1 MKDIM
6 RTESSNQSMQPIG
19 FDRAS
24 FMDLLKRVE
33 NFGRRKMRIIKYSKS
48 EEALNIATHI
58 LGFILSL
65 IFFLPVVVRAYRGQD
80 VIGFLA
86 WLVYFIA
93 IAVMFLSS
101 SLYHAMTR
109 PMARTIFRAIDHGV
123 IYLTI
128 AGSYTPI
135 ILIGLRS
142 AFSIV
147 IFVLIWILALIGIAM
162 NIIAFTTAKEDKIG
176 KASMAIYMAMGWISL
191 LLIYQIY
198 RNIGLSYILFLV
210 LGGLCYTLGAVF
222 YSIRKIPYNH
232 AIWHIFILVAAF
244 VMFYGNYKFL
254 G

>member
-1 MKDIM
+1 
-6 RTESSNQSMQPIG
+6 
-19 FDRAS
+19 
-24 FMDLLKRVE
+24 
-33 NFGRRKMRIIKYSKS
+33 MRIIKYSKS

-65 IFFLPVVVRAYRGQD
+65 IFFIPVVVGAYHGKD
-80 VIGFLA
+80 LLGFLA
-86 WLVYFIA
+86 WLIYFIA
-93 IAVMFLSS
+93 IAIMFLAS
-101 SLYHAMTR
+101 SLYHSMTN
-109 PMARTIFRAIDHGV
+109 PTARTIFRAIDHGV

-142 AFSIV
+142 SLAIA
-147 IFVLIWILALIGIAM
+147 IFVLIWILAISGITM
-162 NIIAFTTAKEDKIG
+162 NIIAFATGKEDRIG
-176 KASMAIYMAMGWISL
+176 KASMIIYIAMGWISL

-198 RNIGLSYILFLV
+198 KYIGMSYIMFLLV
-210 LGGLCYTLGAVF
+210 GGLFYTLGAIF
-222 YSIRKIPYNH
+222 YSIKKIPYNH

>member
-1 MKDIM
+1 
-6 RTESSNQSMQPIG
+6 
-19 FDRAS
+19 
-24 FMDLLKRVE
+24 
-33 NFGRRKMRIIKYSKS
+33 MRIIKYSKS

-65 IFFLPVVVRAYRGQD
+65 IFFLPVVLEAYRGKD
-80 VIGFLA
+80 MIGFLA
-86 WLVYFIA
+86 WLIYFIA
-93 IAVMFLSS
+93 IAIMFLSS
-101 SLYHAMTR
+101 SLYHSMKN
-109 PMARTIFRAIDHGV
+109 PIARTVFRAIDHGV

-142 AFSIV
+142 TFAIV
-147 IFVLIWILALIGIAM
+147 IFVLIWILALSGIVM
-162 NIIAFTTAKEDKIG
+162 NIIAFVTGKEDKIS
-176 KASMAIYMAMGWISL
+176 KASMTIYMAMGWISL

-198 RNIGLSYILFLV
+198 KYIGMSYIIFLL
-210 LGGLCYTLGAVF
+210 LGGLFYTIGAVF
-222 YSIRKIPYNH
+222 YSIKKIPYNH

>member
-1 MKDIM
+1 
-6 RTESSNQSMQPIG
+6 
-19 FDRAS
+19 
-24 FMDLLKRVE
+24 
-33 NFGRRKMRIIKYSKS
+33 MRIIKYSKS

-65 IFFLPVVVRAYRGQD
+65 IFFLPVVLEAYRGKD
-80 VIGFLA
+80 MIGFLA
-86 WLVYFIA
+86 WLIYFIA
-93 IAVMFLSS
+93 IAIMFLSS
-101 SLYHAMTR
+101 SLYHSMKN
-109 PMARTIFRAIDHGV
+109 PLARTVFRAIDHGV

-142 AFSIV
+142 TFAIV
-147 IFVLIWILALIGIAM
+147 IFVLIWILALSGIVM
-162 NIIAFTTAKEDKIG
+162 NIIAFTTGKEDKINR
-176 KASMAIYMAMGWISL
+176 ASMIIYMAMGWISL

-198 RNIGLSYILFLV
+198 KYIGMSYIIFLL
-210 LGGLCYTLGAVF
+210 LGGLFYTIGAVF
-222 YSIRKIPYNH
+222 YSIKKIPYNH

>member
-1 MKDIM
+1 
-6 RTESSNQSMQPIG
+6 
-19 FDRAS
+19 
-24 FMDLLKRVE
+24 
-33 NFGRRKMRIIKYSKS
+33 MRIIKYSKS

-65 IFFLPVVVRAYRGQD
+65 IFFLPVVLEAYRGKD
-80 VIGFLA
+80 MIGFLA
-86 WLVYFIA
+86 WLIYFIA
-93 IAVMFLSS
+93 IAIMFLSS
-101 SLYHAMTR
+101 SLYHSMKN
-109 PMARTIFRAIDHGV
+109 PLARTVFRAIDHGV

-142 AFSIV
+142 TFAIV
-147 IFVLIWILALIGIAM
+147 IFVLIWILALSGIVM
-162 NIIAFTTAKEDKIG
+162 NIIAFTTGKEDKIS
-176 KASMAIYMAMGWISL
+176 KASMTIYMAMGWISI

-198 RNIGLSYILFLV
+198 KYIGMSYIIFLL
-210 LGGLCYTLGAVF
+210 LGGLFYTIGAVF
-222 YSIRKIPYNH
+222 YSIKKIPYNH

>member
-1 MKDIM
+1 
-6 RTESSNQSMQPIG
+6 
-19 FDRAS
+19 
-24 FMDLLKRVE
+24 
-33 NFGRRKMRIIKYSKS
+33 MRIIKYSKS

-65 IFFLPVVVRAYRGQD
+65 IFFLPVVLEAYRGKD
-80 VIGFLA
+80 MIGFLA
-86 WLVYFIA
+86 WLIYFIA
-93 IAVMFLSS
+93 IAIMFLSS
-101 SLYHAMTR
+101 SLYHSMKN
-109 PMARTIFRAIDHGV
+109 PLARTVFRAIDHGV

-142 AFSIV
+142 TFAIV
-147 IFVLIWILALIGIAM
+147 IFVLIWILALSGIVM
-162 NIIAFTTAKEDKIG
+162 NIIAFVTGKEDKINR
-176 KASMAIYMAMGWISL
+176 AAMIIYMAMGWISL

-198 RNIGLSYILFLV
+198 KYIGMSYIIFLL
-210 LGGLCYTLGAVF
+210 LGGLFYTIGAVF
-222 YSIRKIPYNH
+222 YSIKKIPYNH

>member
-1 MKDIM
+1 
-6 RTESSNQSMQPIG
+6 
-19 FDRAS
+19 
-24 FMDLLKRVE
+24 
-33 NFGRRKMRIIKYSKS
+33 MRIIKYSKS

-65 IFFLPVVVRAYRGQD
+65 IFFLPVVIKTYKGKD
-80 VIGFLA
+80 TIGFLA
-86 WLVYFIA
+86 WLIYFIA
-93 IAVMFLSS
+93 IAIMFLSS
-101 SLYHAMTR
+101 SLYHSMKN
-109 PMARTIFRAIDHGV
+109 PLARTVFRAIDHGV

-142 AFSIV
+142 TFAIV
-147 IFVLIWILALIGIAM
+147 IFVLIWILALSGIVM
-162 NIIAFTTAKEDKIG
+162 NIIAFTTGKEDKINR
-176 KASMAIYMAMGWISL
+176 ASMIIYMAMGWISL

-198 RNIGLSYILFLV
+198 KYIGMSYIIFLL
-210 LGGLCYTLGAVF
+210 LGGLFYTIGAIF
-222 YSIRKIPYNH
+222 YSIKKIPYNH

>member
-1 MKDIM
+1 
-6 RTESSNQSMQPIG
+6 
-19 FDRAS
+19 
-24 FMDLLKRVE
+24 
-33 NFGRRKMRIIKYSKS
+33 MRIIKYSKS

-65 IFFLPVVVRAYRGQD
+65 IFSLPVVIKTYKGKD
-80 VIGFLA
+80 TIGFMA
-86 WLVYFIA
+86 WLIYFIA
-93 IAVMFLSS
+93 IAIMFLSS
-101 SLYHAMTR
+101 SLYHSMKN
-109 PMARTIFRAIDHGV
+109 PLARTVFRAIDHGV

-142 AFSIV
+142 TFAIV
-147 IFVLIWILALIGIAM
+147 IFVLIWILALSGIVM
-162 NIIAFTTAKEDKIG
+162 NIIAFTTGKEDKINR
-176 KASMAIYMAMGWISL
+176 ASMTIYMAMGWISI

-198 RNIGLSYILFLV
+198 KYIGMSYIIFLL
-210 LGGLCYTLGAVF
+210 LGGLFYTIGAVF
-222 YSIRKIPYNH
+222 YSIKKIPYNH

>member
-1 MKDIM
+1 ML
-6 RTESSNQSMQPIG
+6 PIG

-48 EEALNIATHI
+48 EEALNIVTHI
-58 LGFILSL
+58 IGFLLSL

-147 IFVLIWILALIGIAM
+147 IFVLIWILAIIGIVM

>member
-1 MKDIM
+1 
-6 RTESSNQSMQPIG
+6 
-19 FDRAS
+19 
-24 FMDLLKRVE
+24 
-33 NFGRRKMRIIKYSKS
+33 MRIIKYSKS

-65 IFFLPVVVRAYRGQD
+65 IFFLPVVLEAYKGKD
-80 VIGFLA
+80 TIGFLA
-86 WLVYFIA
+86 WLIYFIA
-93 IAVMFLSS
+93 IAIMFLSS
-101 SLYHAMTR
+101 SLYHSMKN
-109 PMARTIFRAIDHGV
+109 PLARTVFRAIDHGV

-142 AFSIV
+142 TFAIV
-147 IFVLIWILALIGIAM
+147 IFVLIWILALSGIVM
-162 NIIAFTTAKEDKIG
+162 NIIAFTTGKEDKINR
-176 KASMAIYMAMGWISL
+176 ASMIIYMAMGWISL

-198 RNIGLSYILFLV
+198 KYIGMSYILFLL
-210 LGGLCYTLGAVF
+210 LGGLFYTIGAVF
-222 YSIRKIPYNH
+222 YSIKKIPYNH

>member
-1 MKDIM
+1 
-6 RTESSNQSMQPIG
+6 
-19 FDRAS
+19 
-24 FMDLLKRVE
+24 
-33 NFGRRKMRIIKYSKS
+33 MRIIKYSKS

-65 IFFLPVVVRAYRGQD
+65 IFFLPVVLEAYRGKD
-80 VIGFLA
+80 MIGFLA
-86 WLVYFIA
+86 WLIYFIA
-93 IAVMFLSS
+93 IAIMFLSS
-101 SLYHAMTR
+101 SLYHSMKN
-109 PMARTIFRAIDHGV
+109 PIARTVFRAIDHGV

-142 AFSIV
+142 TFAIV
-147 IFVLIWILALIGIAM
+147 IFVLIWILALIGIVM
-162 NIIAFTTAKEDKIG
+162 NIIAFTTGKEDKIS
-176 KASMAIYMAMGWISL
+176 KASMIIYMAMGWISI

-198 RNIGLSYILFLV
+198 KYIGMSYILFLL
-210 LGGLCYTLGAVF
+210 LGGLFYTIGAVF
-222 YSIRKIPYNH
+222 YSIKKIPYNH

>member
-1 MKDIM
+1 
-6 RTESSNQSMQPIG
+6 
-19 FDRAS
+19 
-24 FMDLLKRVE
+24 
-33 NFGRRKMRIIKYSKS
+33 MRIIKYSKS

-65 IFFLPVVVRAYRGQD
+65 IFFLPVVLEAYQGKD
-80 VIGFLA
+80 MIGFLA
-86 WLVYFIA
+86 WLIYFIA
-93 IAVMFLSS
+93 IAIMFLSS
-101 SLYHAMTR
+101 SLYHSMKN
-109 PMARTIFRAIDHGV
+109 PLARTVFRAIDHGV

-142 AFSIV
+142 TFAIV
-147 IFVLIWILALIGIAM
+147 IFVLIWILALSGIVM
-162 NIIAFTTAKEDKIG
+162 NIIAFVTGKEDKINS
-176 KASMAIYMAMGWISL
+176 AAMIIYMAMGWISL

-198 RNIGLSYILFLV
+198 KYIGMSYIIFLL
-210 LGGLCYTLGAVF
+210 LGGLFYTIGAVF
-222 YSIRKIPYNH
+222 YSIKKIPYNH

>member
-1 MKDIM
+1 
-6 RTESSNQSMQPIG
+6 
-19 FDRAS
+19 
-24 FMDLLKRVE
+24 
-33 NFGRRKMRIIKYSKS
+33 MRIIKYSKS

-65 IFFLPVVVRAYRGQD
+65 IFFLPVVIKTYKGKD
-80 VIGFLA
+80 TIGFLA
-86 WLVYFIA
+86 WLIYFIA
-93 IAVMFLSS
+93 IAIMFLSS
-101 SLYHAMTR
+101 SLYHSMKN
-109 PMARTIFRAIDHGV
+109 PLARTVFRAIDHGV

-142 AFSIV
+142 TFAIV
-147 IFVLIWILALIGIAM
+147 IFVLIWILALSGIVM
-162 NIIAFTTAKEDKIG
+162 NIIAFVTGKEDKINR
-176 KASMAIYMAMGWISL
+176 AAMIIYMAMGWISL

-198 RNIGLSYILFLV
+198 KYIGMSYIIFLL
-210 LGGLCYTLGAVF
+210 LGGLFYTIGAVF
-222 YSIRKIPYNH
+222 YSIKKIPYNH

>member
-1 MKDIM
+1 
-6 RTESSNQSMQPIG
+6 
-19 FDRAS
+19 
-24 FMDLLKRVE
+24 
-33 NFGRRKMRIIKYSKS
+33 MRIIKYSKS

-65 IFFLPVVVRAYRGQD
+65 IFFLPVVLEAYKGKD
-80 VIGFLA
+80 TIGFLA
-86 WLVYFIA
+86 WLIYFIA
-93 IAVMFLSS
+93 IAIMFLSS
-101 SLYHAMTR
+101 SLYHSMKN
-109 PMARTIFRAIDHGV
+109 PLARTVFRAIDHGV

-142 AFSIV
+142 TFAIV
-147 IFVLIWILALIGIAM
+147 IFVLIWILALSGIVM
-162 NIIAFTTAKEDKIG
+162 NIIAFTTGKEDKINR
-176 KASMAIYMAMGWISL
+176 AAMIIYMAMGWISL

-198 RNIGLSYILFLV
+198 KYIGMSYILFLL
-210 LGGLCYTLGAVF
+210 LGGLFYTIGAVF
-222 YSIRKIPYNH
+222 YSIKKIPYNH